1 MRALR
6 RLPPRGLL
14 LAAVLNALLAAA
26 CGAPTDDA
34 PRALPANDVPFG
46 LLAPDPASTTTVHP
60 AASSEV
66 TIYLAGPERLV
77 PVERRVP
84 APASVEKVVRALL
97 TGPTDAEAR
106 RGLRSAINP
115 GTTVLSAPVEAG
127 IATIDLSG
135 DFAVGAGPEQIVAL
149 AQVVY
154 TATELGGVVGV
165 RFTLG
170 GRPAEV
176 PDGDGTLSQTP
187 LGRAAYASFAPL

>member
-6 RLPPRGLL
+6 RPPWGLL
-14 LAAVLNALLAAA
+14 PVFLTALLAA
-26 CGAPTDDA
+26 CGAPTDEA

-46 LLAPDPASTTTVHP
+46 LLAPDPSATTTTVHP

-66 TIYLAGPERLV
+66 TIYLAGRERLV

-84 APASVEKVVRALL
+84 APASVEKVVRTLL

-154 TATELGGVVGV
+154 TATSLGGVVGV

-176 PDGDGTLSQTP
+176 PDGDGTLSQAP